1 MYYKNL
7 MSTMCAP
14 RSNFTKFLWPQGHCC
29 NCSRLGMGK
38 KSTSL
43 LLRLGRLKEWDS
55 SGVPR
60 SRYKEVLHLDW
71 AIRKAVSDLFTEGDW
86 LLGPLVV
93 RHQPRGVDVHAFVC
107 NGQARA
113 GKKGGGEKI
122 SWARKEKQAWERGGP
137 AWSSLHIP
145 KRVPRGRTADLLPHG
160 IVPRELDVMSEAGSQ
175 EFWAPP
181 TSATADKG
189 QRKKVWPRESLGV
202 GKNLLQEQLMD
213 AAVRRWVLFRNST
226 FYGRGQIPADLQ
238 GVVMS
243 RDAPPSVGID
253 RRDFGGEERNSD
265 DSNSFVSVPLS
276 HVVYG
281 WEKRR
286 PELGAARL
294 NVHIMESIASSA
306 HFVSGKICM
315 DLERRAGSPNSVMQ
329 RVIKDVL
336 NNDMIKGIKVQIK
349 GRLGGK
355 EIASK
360 SWKSEGEVPLQTM
373 DEPVDYSF
381 KEAYTP
387 QGIVGVKVW
396 ITFKDGTQLDE
407 GMDGEGG
414 HGLHPPSGQE
424 QGEPVR
430 RRRGFP

>member
-1 MYYKNL
+1 MKDEERTAN
-7 MSTMCAP
+7 
-14 RSNFTKFLWPQGHCC
+14 KFVYH
-29 NCSRLGMGK
+29 MGK

-43 LLRLGRLKEWDS
+43 LLRLGRLREWDS

-60 SRYKEVLHLDW
+60 SRYREVLHLDW

-107 NGQARA
+107 NGAARP
-113 GKKGGGEKI
+113 GKRVGGEKI
-122 SWARKEKQAWERGGP
+122 SWARKERQAWEQGGP
-137 AWSSLHIP
+137 AWSSLHMP
-145 KRVPRGRTADLLPHG
+145 KRVPRGRTADISMPSK
-160 IVPRELDVMSEAGSQ
+160 IVPRSLDVMSEAGSQ
-175 EFWAPP
+175 EFWEPP
-181 TSATADKG
+181 PVGISG
-189 QRKKVWPRESLGV
+189 NIRGKVWPRESLVPGQ
-202 GKNLLQEQLMD
+202 NILQEQLMD
-213 AAVRRWVLFRNST
+213 AAVRRWVLVRNSSMQ
-226 FYGRGQIPADLQ
+226 GLGQVPDDLRD
-238 GVVMS
+238 VVMS
-243 RDAPPSVGID
+243 RDQPSVLRLQND
-253 RRDFGGEERNSD
+253 TDAQEDEFNS
-265 DSNSFVSVPLS
+265 SSLVSVPLS

-294 NVHIMESIASSA
+294 NVHIMDHIATSA
-306 HFVSGKICM
+306 QFVAGKICM
-315 DLERRAGSPNSVMQ
+315 ELERRKGSPNSILQ
-329 RVIKDVL
+329 RVIRDVVK
-336 NNDMIKGIKVQIK
+336 NDIIKGIKVQIK

-396 ITFKDGTQLDE
+396 LTFKTTDE
-407 GMDGEGG
+407 SDEISESAGRNQRKPGKGGE
-414 HGLHPPSGQE
+414 
-424 QGEPVR
+424 R
-430 RRRGFP
+430 RRNFQ